1 MKTILL
7 FISAFIISISLF
19 SQEKTG
25 CISGDCENGKGIFLF
40 PNGDKYEGDFENSHL
55 KGYGT
60 YTDFRGNVYVG
71 YFKDDKFN
79 GLGKFMR
86 NDGTKYI
93 GEFVN
98 GKRNGLGTQWYSETY
113 KEKGKWENDRY
124 IEPADFEDFV
134 ISESYDF
141 CTEFLKVYNA
151 SANGF
156 SEVKGSQVSEYITDS
171 YYCTIKIKELSTV
184 EINDKEGFSGVYY
197 KGTKEEGLKKFEELN
212 KTLLSCVVNSCCVFQ
227 NKFLN
232 GVAEKKYEFIP
243 VSVSSNCNSNL
254 LQQKIVITCLIE
266 KNLTEVILS
275 IKKY

>member
-1 MKTILL
+1 MKTILV
-7 FISAFIISISLF
+7 FISVLLISLTVS
-19 SQEKTG
+19 SQTKTG
-25 CISGDCENGKGIFLF
+25 CISGDCSNGKGVFVF
-40 PNGDKYEGDFENSHL
+40 PNGDKYEGDFEESHL
-55 KGYGT
+55 KGYGK
-60 YTDFRGNVYVG
+60 YTDFRTNVYVG

-79 GLGKFMR
+79 GKGMFTR
-86 NDGTKYI
+86 SDGTNYI

-124 IEPADFEDFV
+124 IEPAEFEDFV

-151 SANGF
+151 SANNF
-156 SEVKGSQVSEYITDS
+156 SEVKGKQVSEYITDS
-171 YYCTIKIKELSTV
+171 YYCTVKIKELSIV
-184 EINDKEGFSGVYY
+184 EINDKEGFTGVYF
-197 KGTKEEGLKKFEELN
+197 KGEKEEGLKKFEELN
-212 KTLLSCVVNSCCVFQ
+212 KLLLSCVSKSCCVFQ

-243 VSVSSNCNSNL
+243 VSVSANCNSNL
-254 LQQKIVITCLIE
+254 LKEKIVIVCNIQ

-275 IKKY
+275 IKNY